1 MEEDFGRNDG
11 CNPNR
16 NNQLSNVNAK
26 NFFFLIVVFADTFNE
41 LLVPFFSLSVSALTP
56 RVIFVH
62 PNATV

>member
-11 CNPNR
+11 CNPDR
-16 NNQLSNVNAK
+16 NNQLSNLNAK
-26 NFFFLIVVFADTFNE
+26 KKVIFVVVFTFNE